1 MVLRQVSVD
10 EKYSYG
16 EVQTIE
22 FNVLVKF
29 RFTKAQKKL
38 KIIEKTWKI
47 LIIFKKKSEENAL
60 KTLKLS
66 KTHENNELRD
76 ESIIK

>member
-16 EVQTIE
+16 KVQTIE

-29 RFTKAQKKL
+29 RFTKAHRKL